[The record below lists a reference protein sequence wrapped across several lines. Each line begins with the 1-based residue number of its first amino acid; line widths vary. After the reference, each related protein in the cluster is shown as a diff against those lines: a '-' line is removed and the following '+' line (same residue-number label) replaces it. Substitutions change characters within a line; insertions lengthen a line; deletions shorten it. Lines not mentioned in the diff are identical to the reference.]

1 MIKHQYVS
9 IWKPQD
15 QFRAVQ
21 KITLDRRNCNT
32 TIQFQFY
39 IMLSIPKFVP
49 LIKIAVSLES
59 REKHYKGTSAGL

>member
-21 KITLDRRNCNT
+21 KITLGRRNCNT

-39 IMLSIPKFVP
+39 IMLSISKFVP

-59 REKHYKGTSAGL
+59 WEKH

>member
-15 QFRAVQ
+15 QFRAAQ
-21 KITLDRRNCNT
+21 KITLGRRNCNS
-32 TIQFQFY
+32 TILFQFY
-39 IMLSIPKFVP
+39 IMLSIPKFAP

-59 REKHYKGTSAGL
+59 LDMH

>member
-1 MIKHQYVS
+1 MVKHQYGS

-21 KITLDRRNCNT
+21 KITLGRRNCNT
-32 TIQFQFY
+32 TILFQFY
-39 IMLSIPKFVP
+39 IMLSIPKLVP

-59 REKHYKGTSAGL
+59 WEMH